1 MKASTCFLCF
11 VKRIDDELICVH
23 KYYSMEIA
31 KQSRSA
37 EEGKGIEEGHAALRA
52 EFIYC
57 RKGPLLLLLLL
68 LFVCF

>member
-11 VKRIDDELICVH
+11 VKRIDDEFIYVH

-31 KQSRSA
+31 KQSHSA

-52 EFIYC
+52 ELIYC
-57 RKGPLLLLLLL
+57 RKGPLLLLL
-68 LFVCF
+68 FVCF